1 VRYRAPHYVSDWT
14 DAFKDTY
21 SFSKTV
27 NATAWLYFSTL
38 APALAL
44 GVVLREET
52 NGAIGP
58 TEVLLAEG
66 VGNMAFSL
74 IAGSPLLV
82 LRVTGTAVAW
92 VKILATWFGRGGMF
106 EGRGLPRVPR
116 RCRRVVR
123 GVRGSHGV
131 RRRRGAREARG

>member
-1 VRYRAPHYVSDWT
+1 MDPRRRTPPPLHPTPGASMTGLYTWPFASVARDVRYRAPHYVSDWT

-66 VGNMAFSL
+66 VVTWRSRS
-74 IAGSPLLV
+74 SPG
-82 LRVTGTAVAW
+82 LR
-92 VKILATWFGRGGMF
+92 
-106 EGRGLPRVPR
+106 
-116 RCRRVVR
+116 C
-123 GVRGSHGV
+123 SC
-131 RRRRGAREARG
+131 